1 MNKVLCMANAV
12 SVFNYLCQEYE
23 GCICSITRYNYWV
36 EVTLSIKRGMYDS
49 AQVKRDIS
57 RCCMEGSEI
66 RVVYSPESEKDIFV
80 VEWSWRSSESDP
92 EK

>member
-23 GCICSITRYNYWV
+23 DCICSITRYVSWV
-36 EVTLSIKRGMYDS
+36 EVVVSIKWGVHDS
-49 AQVKRDIS
+49 SLVKRDIS
-57 RCCMEGSEI
+57 RCCMDGTAIEVISNTET
-66 RVVYSPESEKDIFV
+66 EKDIIV
-80 VEWSWRSSESDP
+80 VEWSWRGNDSDP